1 MKIADLTLSMP
12 YIIWV
17 TSLPFKFILKL
28 EAKLNSEFGK
38 NRSALVMLIP
48 TVSLRTHCSSCLSS
62 GNIKADH
69 LVIGEVIIQFLI
81 CIAHQSFCKQGRM
94 LGRSSLLKG

>member
-1 MKIADLTLSMP
+1 MKIADFTFGMP

-17 TSLPFKFILKL
+17 TSITFKFILKL
-28 EAKLNSEFGK
+28 EARLNSEFCK
-38 NRSALVMLIP
+38 NRSNVVMLIP

-69 LVIGEVIIQFLI
+69 LVINLM
-81 CIAHQSFCKQGRM
+81 K
-94 LGRSSLLKG
+94 SSYNFSYVLHTKVFANKEECWVDLHC